1 MRLALVAIAL
11 SYMISICGFAQ
22 TQPASSG
29 LSINP
34 TKVDFGRHAV
44 NSQGQPVTIIL
55 SNRSQAP
62 VAIQEILSSGIDF
75 RSQNNCAEQLAAES
89 QCTILVSF
97 KPVIVGDRIG
107 ILQITASDSP
117 NSHFI
122 PLGGIGNAQ

>member
-1 MRLALVAIAL
+1 LRLALVAIAL

-22 TQPASSG
+22 TQPASPR
-29 LSINP
+29 LSIKP
-34 TKVDFGRHAV
+34 HQSRFRTTRRQFARPA
-44 NSQGQPVTIIL
+44 VTIIL

-75 RSQNNCAEQLAAES
+75 RSQNNCAEQLVAES
-89 QCTILVSF
+89 EGTILVSF
-97 KPVIVGDRIG
+97 KPVIVGERTG

>member
-22 TQPASSG
+22 TQPTSTG

-34 TKVDFGRHAV
+34 TKVDFGRRAV
-44 NSQGQPVTIIL
+44 NSQGQAVTVTL

-62 VAIQEILSSGIDF
+62 VAIQEIISSGIDF
-75 RSQNNCAEQLAAES
+75 RSQNNCGEQLTS
-89 QCTILVSF
+89 GTQCTIQVSF
-97 KPVIVGDRIG
+97 KPAIVGDRTG

>member
-11 SYMISICGFAQ
+11 SYMISIYGFAQ

-44 NSQGQPVTIIL
+44 NSQSQVPVTL